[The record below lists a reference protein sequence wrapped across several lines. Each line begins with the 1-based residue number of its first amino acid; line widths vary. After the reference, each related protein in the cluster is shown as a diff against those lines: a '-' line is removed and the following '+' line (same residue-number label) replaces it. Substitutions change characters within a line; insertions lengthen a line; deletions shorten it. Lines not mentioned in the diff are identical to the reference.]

1 MTLVCVIIPVFQ
13 RRPEAFRSALDSVL
27 RQRLSPD
34 CRLDVIVVDDESPCP
49 PQIDGDCP
57 PSANVSVRVIRRPNG
72 GPAAARNTG
81 LDAVPDEADY
91 IAFLDSDDA
100 WAQDHLERALCAL
113 GTWAD
118 FYFSDQENSQLTR
131 QSTHFD
137 ALRAQLRDSA
147 NADVSAPEFLTTPR
161 DSSPQDCERAYLLP
175 RSDGLAAL
183 LRWFLPHLSV
193 TVIRARRLGQIRF
206 CEDLKSSGEDYLY
219 FLMLADGA
227 RMLSCS
233 TRVGVH
239 RGRGVNIFHDSLS
252 WDNPKSFGVVLDA
265 LRSFLIARSRLHLDP
280 PQKKL
285 LERRIAFRRLEL
297 VARCLADIRR
307 RRPPAL
313 RLAFR
318 ADPAIAYLFP
328 YLSALAVWRKA
339 LGKPIPDYL
348 RAIESP

>member
-1 MTLVCVIIPVFQ
+1 MTLISVIIPVFQ
-13 RRPEAFRSALDSVL
+13 RRPEAFRAALDSVL
-27 RQRLSPD
+27 RQALPLD
-34 CRLDVIVVDDESPCP
+34 CKLDVIVVDDESPCP
-49 PQIDGDCP
+49 PEIESDRP
-57 PSANVSVRVIRRPNG
+57 PSENISVRLIRRING

-81 LDAVPDEADY
+81 LDRVPDEADF

-118 FYFSDQENSQLTR
+118 FYFSDQENTQLTR
-131 QSTHFD
+131 QTTHFD
-137 ALRAQLRDSA
+137 ALRAQLRDSGGVDA
-147 NADVSAPEFLTTPR
+147 STPEFLTTQR
-161 DSSPQDCERAYLLP
+161 NSSPQDCDRAYLMT
-175 RSDGLAAL
+175 RNEGLTAL

-219 FLMLADGA
+219 FLMLADNA
-227 RMLSCS
+227 RKLCCS
-233 TRVGVH
+233 TRVGVR

-252 WDNPKSFGVVLDA
+252 WDNPSSFGVVLDA

-280 PQKKL
+280 IQKKL
-285 LERRIAFRRLEL
+285 LARRIAFRRLEL
-297 VARCLADIRR
+297 VARCLADVRR
-307 RRPPAL
+307 RRSPAL
-313 RLAFR
+313 HLAFR
-318 ADPAIAYLFP
+318 ADPTVAFLFP
-328 YLSALAVWRKA
+328 YLSAMAVWRKA